1 MYDHVLFLR
10 ARGDHQPDSETC
22 RMDDTQPSTPGQV
35 VSGRC
40 AVMLTG
46 HEVASLED
54 EIFLERKM
62 GS

>member
-22 RMDDTQPSTPGQV
+22 RTDDAQPSTPGQV

-54 EIFLERKM
+54 EIFLERKT

>member
-10 ARGDHQPDSETC
+10 ARGDHQP
-22 RMDDTQPSTPGQV
+22 MDDAQPSTPGQV